1 MDIRFDTKT
10 AIVTGAASGI
20 GLAIARDL
28 AQSGALVVLAD
39 LDLAKAQ
46 AAASDIGHGALAF
59 AVDVAQPDQV
69 AAMVDFALAETGGL
83 HLLVNNA
90 GIGGPLEPVGNYPL
104 DGWHKVIDVNLNGV
118 FYGLRHAIPAMKAAG
133 GGSIV
138 NMSSILG
145 QVGFAGAGAYVAAK
159 HALLGLTKA
168 AALDHASDGIRV
180 NAVGPGFIHTPL
192 VEAALDADTL
202 KALEGLHALKRMG
215 TPQEVSSLVCYLLSD
230 QASFITGSYHLV
242 DGGYTAQ

>member
-20 GLAIARDL
+20 GLAIARNL

-168 AALDHASDGIRV
+168 AALDHAADGIRV